1 MTDQVPQYQP
11 AGRAGWRKW
20 LRENHKKSTG
30 VWVVFL
36 KGAERQLTYADSVE
50 EALCFGWIDSLIRP
64 IDGRSYR
71 QLFTPRRA
79 KSGWSA
85 LNKKRIASLV
95 ERKLMTKAGQAKID
109 EAKANGSWTK
119 LDAIEALT
127 IPPDLAKALRADKKA
142 KAFFDGLAPSNRKAI
157 LHWINDA
164 KRAERRAERI
174 AHTIAQA
181 RQGLRPAR
189 YEEWLAKARKRR

>member
-11 AGRAGWRKW
+11 ASRAGWRKW

-50 EALCFGWIDSLIRP
+50 EALCFGWIDSLMRP

-119 LDAIEALT
+119 LDAVEALT